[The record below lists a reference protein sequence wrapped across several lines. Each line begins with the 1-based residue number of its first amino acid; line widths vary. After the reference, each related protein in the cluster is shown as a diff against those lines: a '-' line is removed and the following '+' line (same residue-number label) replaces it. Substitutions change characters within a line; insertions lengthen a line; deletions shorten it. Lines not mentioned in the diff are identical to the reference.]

1 MLVLDNPKELSRKKI
16 FVRIFDLTLA
26 LQTLA
31 LLCSFLWVVI
41 GSLSTL
47 LTPTFRVSP
56 GLGSI
61 PDTMPYVGGIYW
73 LSSLYL
79 RGFSLSSV
87 VSALISTLN
96 KITQF
101 RLVKSITIN
110 PKLYSVGVPIKC
122 PCKRRVSGKF
132 ERQQKMADSRFVI
145 LKGLFVPNKGLFTK
159 FVMFNHA

>member
-1 MLVLDNPKELSRKKI
+1 MLFSLGGNWILINS
-16 FVRIFDLTLA
+16 FDTNFSCFA
-26 LQTLA
+26 
-31 LLCSFLWVVI
+31 W
-41 GSLSTL
+41 
-47 LTPTFRVSP
+47 
-56 GLGSI
+56 LGSI

-159 FVMFNHA
+159 FVMFNHAWKHEEDRSCDFLY